1 MSQINLTDSV
11 FYKDGVP
18 GQSKVVGF
26 ESGVT
31 RVARYTFTAP
41 DTGGT
46 ELTFRL
52 DGVSKGSGAD
62 ISLRFALSTD
72 PEAYT
77 NAGANSPYT
86 GKVTLALWDYAAS
99 GAAQVRL
106 LPKTTYYLWLFP
118 GENIWGWYYVPAT
131 GTVTVSGISQ
141 GIALAED
148 GILGQ
153 PIPITIHSAGGYT
166 HTLTWQFGGL
176 SGVVGTDLGTA
187 VTWTPPLTLA
197 NAIPN
202 SPSGLCTFL
211 CYSYLDGVQEGPPQS
226 SAITLTV
233 PDFMAPQVVADAT
246 DTSEASSALGY
257 LVEKVSKLELA
268 VSTTVF
274 YGATVTATAITLDG
288 AVYAGGALPAGDHT
302 LAVTITDSRGLAGR
316 WEQALAVAAYTPP
329 QLEVN
334 ASRCQAD
341 GTADDTG
348 SYALVTLRGA
358 VTAIPGNT
366 AALTLTYGTTAQPL
380 SVEVGAFQISAIIP
394 ADPNETLYIKAR
406 VTDALKGTTRTMTL
420 STGYPTM
427 EFLAGGKGIA
437 FGQVATREGF
447 QCGMDAYFSGKVMDG
462 QGRTLWGRYDLTA
475 VTGMYLTPFYG
486 RLLEVLGTGFLQL
499 KFTCNRNRAAGD
511 QLFSGSLPIT
521 EDLAVTDV
529 TGKYTLTLTPTGVVT
544 PNALPTGTYTFD
556 TLLY

>member
-31 RVARYTFTAP
+31 RVARYAFISP

-52 DGVSKGSGAD
+52 DAVSKGNGAD
-62 ISLRFALSTD
+62 IPLRFALSTD

-77 NAGANSPYT
+77 NAGANAPYT
-86 GKVTLALWDYAAS
+86 GKVTLELWDYAAY

-106 LPKTTYYLWLFP
+106 LPNTTYYLWLFP
-118 GENIWGWYYVPAT
+118 GENTWGWYYVSAG
-131 GTVTVSGISQ
+131 GTVTVTGISQ
-141 GIALAED
+141 GIATAPD

-153 PIPITIHSAGGYT
+153 PIPITIHSTGDYT
-166 HTLTWQFGGL
+166 HKLTWRFGNAA
-176 SGVVGTDLGTA
+176 GVVGTDLGTS
-187 VTWTPPLTLA
+187 VTWTPAMILA

-202 SPSGLCTFL
+202 SPSGLCTL
-211 CYSYLDGVQEGPPQS
+211 TCYRYLDGVQEGQPQS
-226 SAITLTV
+226 STITLTV
-233 PDFMAPQVVADAT
+233 PDSIAPQVVANAT
-246 DTSEASSALGY
+246 DTSGASAVLGC

-268 VSTTVF
+268 VSTTVY
-274 YGATVTATAITLDG
+274 YGATITATAITLDG
-288 AVYAGGALPAGDHT
+288 EAYAGAALTAGDHT
-302 LAVTITDSRGLAGR
+302 LAVTVTDSRGLTGR
-316 WEQALAVAAYTPP
+316 WEQSLTVAAYTPP
-329 QLEVN
+329 QLELN

-358 VTAIPGNT
+358 TTAIPGNT
-366 AALTLTYGTTAQPL
+366 AALTLTYGNTAVDIP
-380 SVEVGAFQISAIIP
+380 VAVGAFSETAIIP

-406 VTDALKGTTRTMTL
+406 IADALKGTTRTMTL

-427 EFLAGGKGIA
+427 EFLDGGKGIA

-475 VTGMYLTPFYG
+475 VTGMYLTPHYG

-521 EDLAVTDV
+521 EDLTVTDV

-544 PNALPTGTYTFD
+544 PNALPTGTYTFS